1 MLDSRALFVIH
12 FRYSSVYMSI
22 PNSLSHF
29 LMKLTLLFKVTLYY
43 LGGQKSH
50 ALLAFPSRKE
60 YFLKEQWEIEEMC
73 LLSPRSFDILVSL
86 ARSLVFKREKPSQ
99 VLSHYWFRAP
109 FGVGGATG
117 DASTKDRD
125 PTTAFGFHY
134 RFQITPRSMGH
145 LG

>member
-1 MLDSRALFVIH
+1 MPCTRSLLVIH
-12 FRYSSVYMSI
+12 FKYSSVYMSI

-29 LMKLTLLFKVTLYY
+29 LINLTLLFKVTLYY

-50 ALLAFPSRKE
+50 ALLAFPSREE
-60 YFLKEQWEIEEMC
+60 YFFKRTVGDR
-73 LLSPRSFDILVSL
+73 RSVSFESQVIDVLVSL

-99 VLSHYWFRAP
+99 VLSYYWFRAP

-134 RFQITPRSMGH
+134 RLQITPRSMGH